1 MSAEPGIL
9 KYQKSIDTLCS
20 RSSLTIERTRS
31 TDLTLTKPK
40 ERSYPMKK
48 FSIRE
53 VETLKTTAALYSLGC
68 GRTPILVL
76 A

>member
-1 MSAEPGIL
+1 
-9 KYQKSIDTLCS
+9 
-20 RSSLTIERTRS
+20 
-31 TDLTLTKPK
+31 
-40 ERSYPMKK
+40 MKK

-53 VETLKTTAALYSLGC
+53 VETLKTTAALYTHGC